1 MIKRLTSLQ
10 NETVKQAASL
20 QQKKYR
26 LREGLF
32 LVEGVR
38 AVREVRSSSWTVTA
52 YFFTDLPEDFQKEAQ
67 GSDIPYYEVTGD
79 IMKKLTATEEPQS
92 LAALVRLKER
102 SLETVHPERGLIL
115 VLDEIHDPGNVGTM
129 IRTARAMN
137 AQGVILLSGSADL
150 YNPKVVRAAMGN
162 LFHIPVFTGITE
174 DALMTF
180 AQKAGWT
187 LVATALDGAADGI
200 SPIPKRRC
208 SSWAVKLKGF
218 LTVSWKK
225 VPPASRFPCWG
236 KRKAL
241 TSALLQAS
249 CSMKPWCSRIRDGTD
264 FLLSQM
270 IDVPRP

>member
-10 NETVKQAASL
+10 NETVKKAASL

-187 LVATALDGAADGI
+187 LVATALDGAADLRDFTYPQKTLLIMDSEAEGVSHSLLEKSAARVKIPMLGEAESLNVGVAAGI
-200 SPIPKRRC
+200 
-208 SSWAVKLKGF
+208 
-218 LTVSWKK
+218 
-225 VPPASRFPCWG
+225 
-236 KRKAL
+236 
-241 TSALLQAS
+241 LLYEAMVQQD
-249 CSMKPWCSRIRDGTD
+249 PGRN
-264 FLLSQM
+264 
-270 IDVPRP
+270 

>member
-10 NETVKQAASL
+10 NETVKKAASL

-26 LREGLF
+26 QREGLF

-38 AVREVRSSSWTVTA
+38 AVREVRSSAWTVTA

-67 GSDIPYYEVTGD
+67 TSDIPYYEVTGD

-92 LAALVRLKER
+92 LAALVRLEER
-102 SLETVHPERGLIL
+102 RLETVHPGKGLIL

-137 AQGVILLSGSADL
+137 AEGVILLCGSADL

-174 DALMTF
+174 DVLMDF
-180 AQKAGWT
+180 AQKEGWT
-187 LVATALDGAADGI
+187 LVATALEGAVDLRKFTYPSKTLLIMGSEAEGVSSSLLEKSAARVKIPMLGEAESLNVGVAAGI
-200 SPIPKRRC
+200 LLYE
-208 SSWAVKLKGF
+208 AMVQQGLKG
-218 LTVSWKK
+218 K
-225 VPPASRFPCWG
+225 
-236 KRKAL
+236 
-241 TSALLQAS
+241 
-249 CSMKPWCSRIRDGTD
+249 
-264 FLLSQM
+264 
-270 IDVPRP
+270 

>member
-10 NETVKQAASL
+10 NETVKKAASL

-162 LFHIPVFTGITE
+162 LFHTLLIMGSEAEGVSHSLLEKSAARVKIPMLGEAESLNVGVAAGI
-174 DALMTF
+174 
-180 AQKAGWT
+180 
-187 LVATALDGAADGI
+187 
-200 SPIPKRRC
+200 
-208 SSWAVKLKGF
+208 
-218 LTVSWKK
+218 
-225 VPPASRFPCWG
+225 
-236 KRKAL
+236 
-241 TSALLQAS
+241 LLYEAMVQQD
-249 CSMKPWCSRIRDGTD
+249 PGRN
-264 FLLSQM
+264 
-270 IDVPRP
+270 